1 MNTPTSKKR
10 QIRGKPKPDVVVAV
24 IATMIR
30 NDSIVASIDLP
41 CVFVTMRQMCICRV
55 RVVDVDCGDV
65 GFGVEVQ

>member
-1 MNTPTSKKR
+1 MDTPTSEKR
-10 QIRGKPKPDVVVAV
+10 QILGKPKPDVVVAV

-30 NDSIVASIDLP
+30 NDSFVVLIDLP
-41 CVFVTMRQMCICRV
+41 FVFVTMRRVCICRV